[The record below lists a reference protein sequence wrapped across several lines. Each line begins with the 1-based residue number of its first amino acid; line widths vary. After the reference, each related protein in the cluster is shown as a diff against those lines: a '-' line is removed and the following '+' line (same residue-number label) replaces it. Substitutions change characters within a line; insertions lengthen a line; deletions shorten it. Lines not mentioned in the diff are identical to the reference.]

1 MLIARQKIRYSVVLN
16 ENFLTQVATRLAPQ
30 NDYVLLRI
38 GITQYKVN
46 KHEKADVGLNL
57 NIGFFVL
64 INFLLCYTNPQ

>member
-1 MLIARQKIRYSVVLN
+1 VLIARQKIRYLVVLN

-46 KHEKADVGLNL
+46 KHEKADVG
-57 NIGFFVL
+57 V
-64 INFLLCYTNPQ
+64 